1 MEGLGERL
9 EKTFQFSYGAK
20 EKKQTISGKINLPLQ
35 ETITECCHRL
45 MSQQNFPCFLEDE
58 LKKDLIIFVEKSKEK
73 ISDEYSESVTNTLDD
88 STEQRLISEWCQSFS
103 EETKEHSKPEEISNE
118 LVFSEIYNQLIH
130 SQLQTTILKLENS
143 YARAVDDLI
152 SRRNVELNDMRNRQ
166 SAAMDKLATM
176 GSRYTDEEINRITH
190 QQFEKIQ
197 MLESKWESELTALY
211 DKQRREY
218 REWLLEVHQDLKT
231 GNDLSH
237 LLDENMLSSQSIYG
251 QDNSIANENRL
262 EESFTIHLGAQLKTT
277 HNLRLVRSNILD
289 LCKYSNHGHFAA
301 SPIRLQNSMS
311 LYSNAISAMVLIVD
325 DRLNSYFGIKQDFK
339 MICQDS
345 TEFHWNDFDKQLEDI
360 KTILNGKKLQP
371 GDCYVTRH
379 SNLSNVQVVFHL
391 VTDMDTLKTGDVSSR
406 HPVLLGYRNIIR
418 TCFQHDITSL
428 TLPLLLVQDV
438 TEQMTISWCMKR
450 SELVFKCIKGFLM
463 ELSTWSAK
471 QSRTVTFL
479 VPNGISQ
486 NMFSDISNLLESI
499 FRMSNPVVVSKA

>member
-1 MEGLGERL
+1 MDESIVRL
-9 EKTFQFSYGAK
+9 EKSFQFSYGSK
-20 EKKQTISGKINLPLQ
+20 DNRQVISGKISFPLQ
-35 ETITECCHRL
+35 ETISECCHRI
-45 MSQQNFPCFLEDE
+45 MSEKNFPCYLEDE
-58 LKKDLIIFVEKSKEK
+58 VRKDLIIFIEKTKEK
-73 ISDEYSESVTNTLDD
+73 ISNAYSETVTNDVND
-88 STEQRLISEWCQSFS
+88 QSKEAIISEWIKVFS

-130 SQLQTTILKLENS
+130 SHLQPTILKLENS
-143 YARAVDDLI
+143 YAKAVDDLI
-152 SRRNVELNDMRNRQ
+152 TRRDKELNEMKNKQ
-166 SAAMDKLATM
+166 SEEMDKLATM

-231 GNDLSH
+231 GKDLSH
-237 LLDENMLSSQSIYG
+237 LLDENMISSQSIYG
-251 QDNSIANENRL
+251 QDNSITVENRL

-277 HNLRLVRSNILD
+277 HNLRLVRCNILD
-289 LCKYSNHGHFAA
+289 ICKYSNRGHFGA

-311 LYSNAISAMVLIVD
+311 LYSNAISAVVLIVD

-339 MICQDS
+339 MISQNS
-345 TEFHWNDFDKQLEDI
+345 TEFHWSDFDKQLEEI
-360 KTILNGKKLQP
+360 STALKGKKLQP

-463 ELSTWSAK
+463 ELSTWSTR
-471 QSRTVTFL
+471 QSRTITFL